1 MYIIKRN
8 GSQVEFD
15 NSKILNAISKANKEV
30 IDKEKL
36 SDEEIQ
42 EIVDDIT
49 KKCESLTYSLS
60 VEEVQDSVEDAIN
73 ERKKF
78 VLGRAYSQYRFQR
91 ALQRQKN
98 TFDTK
103 IISLVNYDNEEIKQE
118 NSNKKPEIVSVQRDY
133 MAGEVSKDLSRKYF
147 IPDDVMKAHDEGIIH
162 FHDSDYFANKLAN
175 CCLVNLED
183 MLQNGTILSNVMID
197 TPHSYSTACT
207 IATQIMAQLASGQ
220 YGGQSMSVAHL
231 SAFVDVSRQKIR
243 KELQEEWDLAGMDYT
258 DPKNKEKFVE
268 KRVDLEITKG
278 VQTIQYQVLNMQ
290 TTKIKIGEV
299 YGDIY
304 F

>member
-15 NSKILNAISKANKEV
+15 NSKIFNAIKKANSEV

-36 SDEEIQ
+36 TDEEIH
-42 EIVDDIT
+42 EIVDTIT

-60 VEEVQDSVEDAIN
+60 VEEVQDSVEDSIY
-73 ERKKF
+73 EKKKF

-98 TFDTK
+98 TFDSE
-103 IISLVNYDNEEIKQE
+103 ILSLVNYENETVKQE

-133 MAGEVSKDLSRKYF
+133 MAGYVSKDISRKYL
-147 IPDDVMKAHDEGIIH
+147 IPEDVMKAHDEGIIH

-183 MLQNGTILSNVMID
+183 MLQNGTVLSNVMIEK
-197 TPHSYSTACT
+197 PHSFSTACT

-220 YGGQSMSVAHL
+220 YGGQSMSIAHL
-231 SAFVDVSRQKIR
+231 SAFVQVSREKIQ
-243 KELQEEWDLAGMDYT
+243 KELKEEWDLHGQDYT
-258 DPKNKEKFVE
+258 SEKNKKHFDEIVE
-268 KRVDLEITKG
+268 KRVDIEIAKG

-290 TTKIKIGEV
+290 TTNG
-299 YGDIY
+299 